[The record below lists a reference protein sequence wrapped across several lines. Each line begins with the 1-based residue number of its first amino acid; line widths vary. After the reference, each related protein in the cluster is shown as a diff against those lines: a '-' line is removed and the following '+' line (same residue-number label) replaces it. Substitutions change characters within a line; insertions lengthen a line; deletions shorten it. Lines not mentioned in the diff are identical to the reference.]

1 MPMLFLAGTFHV
13 LGAEPDGDSIRFRP
27 DDPADWAKVP
37 GPNAVRRNA
46 SGAAQLRLD
55 AVDALETH
63 YTPPGGSTQHQPLE
77 LAHAAAADLL
87 DWLGFRDVQRD
98 GETVTSVQAD
108 DRRGFILTRGADL
121 YGRCVA
127 LVGRADAPTA
137 SGEQIFVDVALLRQ
151 TGNHRLIT
159 SGLAFPTFYTQLY
172 VDLRNELTAQAQA
185 ARVARAG
192 VFADDRTQ
200 SGLTVES
207 LATLTD
213 SAVILP
219 KLFRRLAEY
228 LQLNDG
234 DPSLAGFSEFLAQQG
249 DRLWIVPTGQKTG
262 FDTVVAVDGQ
272 TVKLTRPPEEL
283 VFEEK

>member
-1 MPMLFLAGTFHV
+1 MLCLAGTFHV

-63 YTPPGGSTQHQPLE
+63 YTPPGGSTEHQPLE

-87 DWLGFRDVQRD
+87 DWLGFRDVERA
-98 GETVTSVQAD
+98 GETVTSVEAD
-108 DRRGFILTRGADL
+108 DRPGFILTRGADL

-127 LVGRADAPTA
+127 LVGRGDAPAA
-137 SGEQIFVDVALLRQ
+137 SGDQIFVDVPALRE
-151 TGNHRLIT
+151 TANHRLIT
-159 SGLAFPTFYTQLY
+159 SGLAYPTFYTQLY
-172 VDLRNELTAQAQA
+172 LDLRNELADQAQA
-185 ARVARAG
+185 ARAAAAG

-200 SGLTVES
+200 GGVTVES
-207 LATLTD
+207 PATLTD

-234 DPSLAGFSEFLAQQG
+234 EVSLAGFGGFLAQQD
-249 DRLWIVPTGQKTG
+249 DRVWIVPTGQKTG

-272 TVKLTRPPEEL
+272 TVKLTRLPEEL